1 MQGLSYLH
9 SHRIAHG
16 DLKPENFLLT
26 TSGHL
31 KIADFGSSQ
40 LTRAGHL
47 VRRTTGTPAFMAPE
61 MCEGESYH
69 ARMADVWALGVCLY
83 MFIFGE
89 VLVAHEPRPNH

>member
-9 SHRIAHG
+9 ANKIAHG
-16 DLKPENFLLT
+16 DLKPDNFLLST
-26 TSGHL
+26 AGHL

-47 VRRTTGTPAFMAPE
+47 ARRTTGTPAFMAPE
-61 MCEGESYH
+61 MCAGQEYH

-89 VLVAHEPRPNH
+89 STCR